1 MNSVRLWNQGH
12 PNMFSYLLMK
22 RDSCLEM
29 QKFWLKETLRNIYVY
44 ICIFLDVFCT
54 DLYLFSVREMLS
66 YPLYNLHSV
75 VLALKGTIHP
85 CFVHICTL
93 FLF

>member
-1 MNSVRLWNQGH
+1 MESGASQYVFILVNEEGQLPGDAEIMV
-12 PNMFSYLLMK
+12 
-22 RDSCLEM
+22 E
-29 QKFWLKETLRNIYVY
+29 RNPKKHIYVY